1 MPLYKA
7 NLKVEHD
14 AISFRAVQRFFDSLC
29 GDLAVPAREKL
40 DMELA
45 IEEGVMYLVEAAAA
59 TDAACQPIDISIE
72 FDNSSITITM
82 LSPCRP
88 FDHGSLPQYD
98 PGAAA
103 AEEAESASSGL
114 GSFLMFKKLDS
125 VQWRYIEKTGMQLT
139 MRKMLPA
146 SAAVRE
152 RGPKGAARPESAAE
166 LAGALSIRPLK
177 TEKEA
182 LAVSICAYDVYKY
195 AYKDVVYY
203 PAQLLEDNLSGK
215 MLSMIAIDEA
225 GKVIGHYALV
235 KNAPQERIG
244 ELGAAF
250 VRPEFRK
257 HNIFMQLCD
266 AMHENFEGL
275 GLDGVF
281 SLSVT
286 SHASTQRHSERTGRK
301 TTGIR
306 LASAPAVFVEGAKPG
321 ERVTSVVNYRQ
332 LSRRPLKT
340 IYIPGRYRDIVLS
353 AYGDIGLDVRQGS
366 PDEEPAGS
374 VLQGVSCKNDF
385 VWRRSSMEV
394 YGGPNSQGKLQ
405 AYFELALE
413 QKMASIVLAVDL
425 ENPDAPLIAEFA
437 SGLGFFYS
445 GVMPGCLKGGRDA
458 LHMQYLN
465 GETVDT
471 SKMILYTD
479 SAKRIMD
486 FIMREAPRVF
496 EKGEPR

>member
-7 NLKVEHD
+7 ELKVEHD

-29 GDLAVPAREKL
+29 GDLAVPSREKL

-45 IEEGVMYLVEAAAA
+45 IEEGVMYLVEAAAG

-88 FDHGSLPQYD
+88 FDHGSLPRYD
-98 PGAAA
+98 PEAAA
-103 AEEAESASSGL
+103 AEEVESSCRSL

-125 VQWRYIEKTGMQLT
+125 VQWRYIEKTGMQLS
-139 MRKMLPA
+139 MHKMLPA
-146 SAAVRE
+146 VASVRE
-152 RGPKGAARPESAAE
+152 RGPKGAVRPESAAE
-166 LAGALSIRPLK
+166 LAGELSIRPLK

-203 PAQLLEDNLSGK
+203 PAQLLEDNRGGK

-235 KNAPQERIG
+235 KNTPQDRIG

-257 HNIFMQLCD
+257 HNIFMRLCD

-275 GLDGVF
+275 DLDGVF

-286 SHASTQRHSERTGRK
+286 SHAGTQKHSERTGRK

-340 IYIPGRYRDIVLS
+340 IYIPDRYNDIILS
-353 AYGDIGLDVRQGS
+353 AYGDIGVDIRQGRAGE
-366 PDEEPAGS
+366 DPAGS
-374 VLQGVSCKNDF
+374 VRQGVSCKNDF
-385 VWRRSSMEV
+385 VWKRSSIDV

-425 ENPDAPLIAEFA
+425 QNPEAPQIAEFA
-437 SGLGFFYS
+437 AGLGFFYS
-445 GVMPGCLKGGRDA
+445 GVMPECLKGGRDA

-479 SAKRIMD
+479 PAKRIMD
-486 FIMREAPRVF
+486 FIMREAPGVF
-496 EKGEPR
+496 KNGEPR

>member
-7 NLKVEHD
+7 DLKVEHD

-29 GDLAVPAREKL
+29 SDLAVPAREKL

-45 IEEGVMYLVEAAAA
+45 IEEGVMYLLEAASG
-59 TDAACQPIDISIE
+59 TDAACQPIDISME

-98 PGAAA
+98 PGSAAA
-103 AEEAESASSGL
+103 DEAESSARGL

-125 VQWRYIEKTGMQLT
+125 VQWRYIEKTGMQLS
-139 MRKMLPA
+139 MHKMLP
-146 SAAVRE
+146 AAVRE
-152 RGPKGAARPESAAE
+152 RGPKGPARPESAADFS
-166 LAGALSIRPLK
+166 GALSIRRLK

-235 KNAPQERIG
+235 KNAPQDRIG

-266 AMHENFEGL
+266 AMHESFDGL

-286 SHASTQRHSERTGRK
+286 SHASTQKHSERTGRK

-332 LSRRPLKT
+332 LSRRPIKT
-340 IYIPGRYRDIVLS
+340 IYIPGRYKDMVLS
-353 AYGDIGLDVRQGS
+353 AYGDIGVDIRQGLAG
-366 PDEEPAGS
+366 EEPAGS

-385 VWRRSSMEV
+385 VWKRSSIEV

-425 ENPDAPLIAEFA
+425 ENPDAPQIVECAA
-437 SGLGFFYS
+437 GLGFFYS
-445 GVMPGCLKGGRDA
+445 GVMPECLKGGRDA

-465 GETVDT
+465 GETVDA

-486 FIMREAPRVF
+486 FIMREAPHAF
-496 EKGEPR
+496 KNGEPR